1 MENSQLITD
10 PLLRLLAPEAILELF
25 EISDVSAS
33 EQSIEL
39 ELRAR
44 KELTLEALKGKDV
57 VLDVFCNPIEL
68 QSFPLKGKATYI
80 KLFLR
85 RWKPRG
91 QAKHSTNSYD
101 FAQPG
106 TKATRAFGAF
116 LKGSFGL
123 TPTVFQ
129 RARHRVMHS
138 RK

>member
-10 PLLRLLAPEAILELF
+10 HLLRLLVPEEILEFF
-25 EISDVSAS
+25 EISGVRES

-39 ELRAR
+39 ELRVR
-44 KELTLEALKGKDV
+44 KEINPEALNGNDV
-57 VLDVFCNPIEL
+57 VLDGFCNPIEL

-80 KLFLR
+80 KLFRR

>member
-10 PLLRLLAPEAILELF
+10 HLLRLLVPEEILEFF
-25 EISDVSAS
+25 EISDVRES

-39 ELRAR
+39 ELRER
-44 KELTLEALKGKDV
+44 KELTPEALKGKDV
-57 VLDVFCNPIEL
+57 VLDGFCNPIEL

-80 KLFLR
+80 KLFRR